1 MKSNRCKLGTGHYLE
16 ARVGK
21 AGSNKGRV
29 NYFYAGKRE
38 GHVNLCTHIREN

>member
-29 NYFYAGKRE
+29 NDFYAGKKGRA
-38 GHVNLCTHIREN
+38 HKFMHPH